1 MEYEIVRDNKEKRTY
16 EDLSYGRFFRFVDN
30 TTFVD
35 GKRGTDTVFF
45 KVQLASSKGLVAFES
60 GQVYTV
66 GPSADSEIIELEQI
80 HPMKFREID
89 KDGHPIKP

>member
-1 MEYEIVRDNKEKRTY
+1 MEYEIVRGKKEKRTY
-16 EDLSYGRFFRFVDN
+16 EDLQHGRFFRFVDN
-30 TTFVD
+30 IAFAD

-45 KVQLASSKGLVAFES
+45 KVQLSSNKGLVAFES

-66 GPSADSEIIELEQI
+66 GESAKSAIIKLEQI

>member
-1 MEYEIVRDNKEKRTY
+1 MEYEIVRGKKEKRTY
-16 EDLSYGRFFRFVDN
+16 EDLQYGRFFRFVDN
-30 TTFVD
+30 IAFAD

-45 KVQLASSKGLVAFES
+45 KVQLSSNKGLVSFES

-66 GPSADSEIIELEQI
+66 GPSADLEIIELEQI

-89 KDGHPIKP
+89 KDGHPINP